1 MEFSNILQE
10 SRLSDFKTKY
20 TQKLG
25 AENVDKI
32 AKEIPPKY
40 LEWVGKVLDSINFD
54 ENFAKVNEAIK
65 IFDKIYSN
73 LPITDLYQ
81 YKSAGQL
88 LSAISEYSNKQRR
101 TVRKVEGGNV
111 VYEDERFFVVN
122 PLTYKSSCY
131 YGKGTKWCTAS
142 DTDTQF
148 NKYNIDGKLFY
159 IIDKTL
165 PTNNKLYKVALL
177 KKFDGDKTYYDSI
190 DEIIKGGWIFNTNK
204 LNTILQSIDDY
215 INTEFKEQV
224 TIFQNKEEAEKEK
237 RRQERILRE
246 RQLQAERDAA
256 NERRMNNEWA
266 LGPDTPEV
274 GLRAHAVLKF
284 LVETGEIEEKT
295 KKDFAELD
303 RLNAELESTN
313 ADYEREGEGRQDLLD
328 RIEEL
333 QDELKELNNKIDV
346 YNIIPYGDYYDLTQ
360 FKVID
365 VGIDDNRYTAGTDD
379 EMMDSAK
386 VYLEQ
391 LIDDIGIEG
400 FNKPF
405 VRNYL
410 DVDMIV
416 DDITEYLYDDLHQ
429 SPESYF
435 NDDERMLSPQQDENI
450 EIKEQRIGSIENI
463 IKKLSEQNQV
473 NNDPVIDSKIK
484 EFEQMIMD
492 LRYEIQEIN
501 DDPQGPWSDKL
512 YDEKYLELKNNA
524 EDDYEYYMDMFGL
537 EVNNYIDKDKLIE
550 GIIDSDGYGPT
561 LNGYDGDAEEEYVE
575 GELFYV
581 MRID

>member
-54 ENFAKVNEAIK
+54 ENFVKVNEAIK

-88 LSAISEYSNKQRR
+88 LGAISEYSNKQRR

-142 DTDTQF
+142 DTDSQF

-215 INTEFKEQV
+215 INSEFKEQV

-237 RRQERILRE
+237 RRQERILIQ

-256 NERRMNNEWA
+256 DERRLNNEWA
-266 LGPDTPEV
+266 LGPNTPEV
-274 GLRAHAVLKF
+274 GLKAHAVFKF
-284 LVETGEIEEKT
+284 LVGTGEVEEKT
-295 KKDFAELD
+295 KEDLVELD
-303 RLNAELESTN
+303 RLKTELESTN
-313 ADYEREGEGRQDLLD
+313 TEYEREGEGRQDLID

-333 QDELKELNNKIDV
+333 EDELKELNNKIDV
-346 YNIIPYGDYYDLTQ
+346 YNIVPDGEYYDLTK

-365 VGIDDNRYTAGTDD
+365 VGIDDNGYTAGTDD

-391 LIDDIGIEG
+391 LIDDIGVEG
-400 FNKPF
+400 FNKDF
-405 VRNYL
+405 VNNYL

-416 DDITEYLYDDLHQ
+416 RDITDYLYDDLYE

-435 NDDERMLSPQQDENI
+435 NDDERILSAQQQENI
-450 EIKEQRIGSIENI
+450 EIMEQRINSIENI

-473 NNDPVIDSKIK
+473 NNDPTITSKIN
-484 EFEQMIMD
+484 EFEEMID
-492 LRYEIQEIN
+492 ELKEKIQEIN
-501 DDPQGPWSDKL
+501 DDPQGIWPDKL
-512 YDEKYLELKNNA
+512 YDEKYEELKNNA
-524 EDDYEYYMDMFGL
+524 EDDYEYYMDMFGF
-537 EVNNYIDKDKLIE
+537 ETNNYIDKDKLIE
-550 GIIDSDGYGPT
+550 GIIDSDGYGAT

-575 GELFYV
+575 GKLFYV

>member
-81 YKSAGQL
+81 YKSVGQL

-204 LNTILQSIDDY
+204 LNTILESIDDY

-224 TIFQNKEEAEKEK
+224 TIFQNKEEAEKER

-295 KKDFAELD
+295 KEDFAELE

-313 ADYEREGEGRQDLLD
+313 AEYEREGEGRQDLLD

-346 YNIIPYGDYYDLTQ
+346 YNIIPDGEYYDLTK

-365 VGIDDNRYTAGTDD
+365 VGIDDNGYTAGTDD

-391 LIDDIGIEG
+391 LIDDIGVEG
-400 FNKPF
+400 FNKDF
-405 VRNYL
+405 VSNYL

-416 DDITEYLYDDLHQ
+416 DDITDYLYNDLHD

-435 NDDERMLSPQQDENI
+435 NDDERMLSPQQNENI
-450 EIKEQRIGSIENI
+450 EIKEQRISSIDNI

-501 DDPQGPWSDKL
+501 DDPQGSWPDKL

-524 EDDYEYYMDMFGL
+524 EDDYEFYMDMFGL
-537 EVNNYIDKDKLIE
+537 ETNNYIDKEKLIE

-561 LNGYDGDAEEEYVE
+561 LNSYDGDAEEEYVE

>member
-32 AKEIPPKY
+32 AKQIPPKY

-81 YKSAGQL
+81 YKSAEQL
-88 LSAISEYSNKQRR
+88 LGAISEYSNKQRR

-165 PTNNKLYKVALL
+165 PTNSKLYKVALL

-204 LNTILQSIDDY
+204 LNTILKSIDDY

-237 RRQERILRE
+237 RRQERILIQRE
-246 RQLQAERDAA
+246 LQAERDAA
-256 NERRMNNEWA
+256 DERRLDNEWA
-266 LGPDTPEV
+266 LGPNTPEV
-274 GLRAHAVLKF
+274 GLKAHAVLKF
-284 LVETGEIEEKT
+284 LIETGEIEEKT
-295 KKDFAELD
+295 QEDFAELN
-303 RLNAELESTN
+303 RLKTELESTN
-313 ADYEREGEGRQDLLD
+313 VEYEREGEGREDLV
-328 RIEEL
+328 IKIGEL
-333 QDELKELNNKIDV
+333 EDELKELNNKIDV
-346 YNIIPYGDYYDLTQ
+346 YNIIPDGEYYGLTK

-365 VGIDDNRYTAGTDD
+365 VGLDGNSYTAGTDD
-379 EMMDSAK
+379 EMMESSK
-386 VYLEQ
+386 VHLEQ
-391 LIDDIGIEG
+391 LIDDIGVEG
-400 FNKPF
+400 FSTNF

-410 DVDMIV
+410 DVDMAV
-416 DDITEYLYDDLHQ
+416 DDITDYLYNDLHD

-435 NDDERMLSPQQDENI
+435 NDDQRLLSPQQNENI
-450 EIKEQRIGSIENI
+450 EIMEQRISSIENI
-463 IKKLSEQNQV
+463 IKKLSKQNQV
-473 NNDPVIDSKIK
+473 NNDQTITSKIN
-484 EFEQMIMD
+484 EFEEMID
-492 LRYEIQEIN
+492 ELKEKVQEIK
-501 DDPQGPWSDKL
+501 DDPQGVWPDAL

-537 EVNNYIDKDKLIE
+537 ETNNYIDKEKLIE

-561 LNGYDGDAEEEYVE
+561 LNSYDGNAEEEYVE

>member
-32 AKEIPPKY
+32 TKEISPKY
-40 LEWVGKVLDSINFD
+40 LEWAGKVLDSINFD

-81 YKSAGQL
+81 YKNIGQL

-142 DTDTQF
+142 DTDSQF

-215 INTEFKEQV
+215 INTEFEEQV
-224 TIFQNKEEAEKEK
+224 KIFQNKEEAEKEK
-237 RRQERILRE
+237 RRQERILIQRE
-246 RQLQAERDAA
+246 LQAERDAA
-256 NERRMNNEWA
+256 DERRLDNEWA
-266 LGPDTPEV
+266 LGPNTPEV

-284 LVETGEIEEKT
+284 LIETGEIEGKT
-295 KKDFAELD
+295 QEDFTELN
-303 RLNAELESTN
+303 RLKAELESTN
-313 ADYEREGEGRQDLLD
+313 AEYEREGEGREDLV
-328 RIEEL
+328 IKIGEL
-333 QDELKELNNKIDV
+333 EDELKELNNKIDV
-346 YNIIPYGDYYDLTQ
+346 YNIIPDGEYYDLTK

-365 VGIDDNRYTAGTDD
+365 VDLEGNRYTAGTDD

-391 LIDDIGIEG
+391 LIDDIGVEG
-400 FNKPF
+400 FNKGF
-405 VRNYL
+405 VNNYL

-416 DDITEYLYDDLHQ
+416 RDITDYLYDDLYE

-435 NDDERMLSPQQDENI
+435 NDDERILSAQQQENI
-450 EIKEQRIGSIENI
+450 EIMEQRINSIENI

-473 NNDPVIDSKIK
+473 NNDPTITSKIN
-484 EFEQMIMD
+484 EFEEMID
-492 LRYEIQEIN
+492 ELKEKIQEIN
-501 DDPQGPWSDKL
+501 DDPQGIWPDKL
-512 YDEKYLELKNNA
+512 YDEKYSELKSNA

-537 EVNNYIDKDKLIE
+537 ETNSYIDKEKLIE

-561 LNGYDGDAEEEYVE
+561 LNSYDGDAEEEYVE
-575 GELFYV
+575 GKLFYV

>member
-32 AKEIPPKY
+32 VKEIPPKY
-40 LEWVGKVLDSINFD
+40 LEWVGKVMDSINFD
-54 ENFAKVNEAIK
+54 ENFVKVNEAIK
-65 IFDKIYSN
+65 IFNKIYSN

-88 LSAISEYSNKQRR
+88 LNAISEYSNKQRR

-142 DTDTQF
+142 DTDSQF

-177 KKFDGDKTYYDSI
+177 KKFDGDKTYYDTV

-215 INTEFKEQV
+215 INSEFKEQV
-224 TIFQNKEEAEKEK
+224 TIFQNKEDAEKEK
-237 RRQERILRE
+237 RRQERILIQ
-246 RQLQAERDAA
+246 RQLQAERDDAD
-256 NERRMNNEWA
+256 ERRLNNEWA
-266 LGPDTPEV
+266 LGPNTPEV
-274 GLRAHAVLKF
+274 GLKAHAVFKF
-284 LVETGEIEEKT
+284 LIETGEIEGKT
-295 KKDFAELD
+295 QEDFAELN
-303 RLNAELESTN
+303 RLQSELESTN
-313 ADYEREGEGRQDLLD
+313 AEYEREGEGRQDLVD

-346 YNIIPYGDYYDLTQ
+346 YNIIPYEQYYDLTK

-365 VGIDDNRYTAGTDD
+365 VGIDDNRYTAGTDN

-386 VYLEQ
+386 VCLEQ
-391 LIDDIGIEG
+391 LIDDIGVEG
-400 FNKPF
+400 FNKDF
-405 VRNYL
+405 VSNYL

-416 DDITEYLYDDLHQ
+416 DDITDYLYNDLHD

-450 EIKEQRIGSIENI
+450 EIKEQRISSIDNI

-501 DDPQGPWSDKL
+501 DDPQGPWPDKL
-512 YDEKYLELKNNA
+512 YDEKYAELKNNA

-537 EVNNYIDKDKLIE
+537 ETNNYIDKDKLIE

-575 GELFYV
+575 GKLFYV

>member
-1 MEFSNILQE
+1 MEFSNIIQE

-81 YKSAGQL
+81 YKSVGQL

-204 LNTILQSIDDY
+204 LNTILESIDDY

-224 TIFQNKEEAEKEK
+224 TIFQNKEEAEKER

-295 KKDFAELD
+295 KEDFAELE

-313 ADYEREGEGRQDLLD
+313 AEYEREGEGRQDLLD

-346 YNIIPYGDYYDLTQ
+346 YNIIPDGEYYDLTK

-365 VGIDDNRYTAGTDD
+365 VGIDDNGYTAGTDD

-435 NDDERMLSPQQDENI
+435 EEDQRILSAQQQENI
-450 EIKEQRIGSIENI
+450 EILEQKINSIENF
-463 IKKLSEQNQV
+463 IKKLSEQNQDK
-473 NNDPVIDSKIK
+473 NDPTIASKIK
-484 EFEQMIMD
+484 EFEQLTMD

-501 DDPQGPWSDKL
+501 DDPQGIWPDKL
-512 YDEKYLELKNNA
+512 YDEKYAELKRNA

>member
-32 AKEIPPKY
+32 TKEISPKY
-40 LEWVGKVLDSINFD
+40 LEWAGKVLDSINFD

-81 YKSAGQL
+81 YKNIGQL

-142 DTDTQF
+142 DTDSQF

-204 LNTILQSIDDY
+204 LNTILQSIDEY
-215 INTEFKEQV
+215 INTEFEEQV
-224 TIFQNKEEAEKEK
+224 KIFQNKEEAEKEK
-237 RRQERILRE
+237 RRQERILIQRE
-246 RQLQAERDAA
+246 LQAERDAA
-256 NERRMNNEWA
+256 DERRLANEWA
-266 LGPDTPEV
+266 LGPNTPEV

-284 LVETGEIEEKT
+284 LIETGEIEGKT
-295 KKDFAELD
+295 QEDFAELN
-303 RLNAELESTN
+303 RLKAELESTN
-313 ADYEREGEGRQDLLD
+313 AEYEREGEGREDLA
-328 RIEEL
+328 IKIGEL
-333 QDELKELNNKIDV
+333 EDELKELNNKIDV
-346 YNIIPYGDYYDLTQ
+346 YNIIPDGEYYDLTK

-365 VGIDDNRYTAGTDD
+365 VDLEGNRYTAGTDD
-379 EMMDSAK
+379 EMMESSK
-386 VYLEQ
+386 KNLED
-391 LIDDIGIEG
+391 LIDDIGVEG
-400 FNKPF
+400 FNKNF
-405 VRNYL
+405 IRDYI
-410 DVDMIV
+410 DVESVV
-416 DDITEYLYDDLHQ
+416 DDITDYLYNDLHD

-435 NDDERMLSPQQDENI
+435 EDDQKMLSPQQNENI
-450 EIKEQRIGSIENI
+450 EIMEQRINSIKNI
-463 IKKLSEQNQV
+463 IKKLSEQSQG
-473 NNDPVIDSKIK
+473 NNDPTITSKIK
-484 EFEQMIMD
+484 EFEGMISD
-492 LRYEIQEIN
+492 IIEEIQFIK
-501 DDPQGPWSDKL
+501 DDPQGDYPTEL
-512 YDEKYLELKNNA
+512 YDEKYLELKRNA
-524 EDDYEYYMDMFGL
+524 ENDYEFYMDMFGL
-537 EVNNYIDKDKLIE
+537 ETNSYIDNDKLIL

-561 LNGYDGDAEEEYVE
+561 LNSYDGGAEEEYVE

>member
-1 MEFSNILQE
+1 MEFSNIIQE

-81 YKSAGQL
+81 YKSVGQL
-88 LSAISEYSNKQRR
+88 LSAITEYSNKQRR

-142 DTDTQF
+142 DTDSQF

-204 LNTILQSIDDY
+204 LNTILESIDDY

-224 TIFQNKEEAEKEK
+224 TIFQNKEEAEKER

-284 LVETGEIEEKT
+284 LVETGEVEEKT
-295 KKDFAELD
+295 EEDLAELD
-303 RLNAELESTN
+303 RLKTELESTN
-313 ADYEREGEGRQDLLD
+313 TEYEREGEGRQDLLD

-346 YNIIPYGDYYDLTQ
+346 YNIVPDGEYYDLTK

-365 VGIDDNRYTAGTDD
+365 VGIDDHGYTAGTDD

-391 LIDDIGIEG
+391 LIDDIGVEG
-400 FNKPF
+400 FNKGF
-405 VRNYL
+405 VSNYL

-416 DDITEYLYDDLHQ
+416 RDITDYLSDDLYE

-435 NDDERMLSPQQDENI
+435 NDDERMLSPQQEENI
-450 EIKEQRIGSIENI
+450 EIKKQRIGSIENI

-484 EFEQMIMD
+484 EFEQMTMD

-501 DDPQGPWSDKL
+501 DDPQGPWPDKL

-550 GIIDSDGYGPT
+550 GIIESDGYGPT

>member
-1 MEFSNILQE
+1 MEFLNILQE

-25 AENVDKI
+25 AENVEKI

-54 ENFAKVNEAIK
+54 ENFAKVTEAIK

-81 YKSAGQL
+81 YKNVGQL
-88 LSAISEYSNKQRR
+88 LGAINEYKNKQRR
-101 TVRKVEGGNV
+101 TVKKVEGGNV

-142 DTDTQF
+142 DTDSQF

-177 KKFDGDKTYYDSI
+177 QKFDGDKTYYDAV
-190 DEIIKGGWIFNTNK
+190 DEIVKGGWIFNTNK
-204 LNTILQSIDDY
+204 LNTILESINDY
-215 INTEFKEQV
+215 INSEFKEQV
-224 TIFQNKEEAEKEK
+224 TIFQNKEEAVKEK
-237 RRQERILRE
+237 RRQERLLRE
-246 RQLQAERDAA
+246 RELQAERDAA
-256 NERRMNNEWA
+256 DERRMNNEWA

-274 GLRAHAVLKF
+274 GLRAHAVLNF
-284 LVETGEIEEKT
+284 LNETGEVESKT
-295 KKDFAELD
+295 KEDFAELN
-303 RLNAELESTN
+303 RLQSELESANTE
-313 ADYEREGEGRQDLLD
+313 YEREGEGRQDLVD

-346 YNIIPYGDYYDLTQ
+346 YNIIPDGEYFDLTK

-405 VRNYL
+405 VKNFL
-410 DVDMIV
+410 DVAKIV
-416 DDITEYLYDDLHQ
+416 DDITDYLYDDLYQ

-435 NDDERMLSPQQDENI
+435 NDDERMLSLQQEENI
-450 EIKEQRIGSIENI
+450 EIKEQRINSIENI
-463 IKKLSEQNQV
+463 IEKLSEQNHV
-473 NNDPVIDSKIK
+473 NNDPTIVSKIK

-512 YDEKYLELKNNA
+512 YDEKYLELKNTA

-537 EVNNYIDKDKLIE
+537 ETNNYIDKDKLIE
-550 GIIDSDGYGPT
+550 GIIESDGYGPT
-561 LNGYDGDAEEEYVE
+561 LNGYDGDVEEEYVD
-575 GELFYV
+575 GKLFYV

>member
-1 MEFSNILQE
+1 MEFSNIIQE

-20 TQKLG
+20 IQKLG
-25 AENVDKI
+25 AENIEKI

-54 ENFAKVNEAIK
+54 ENFAKVNDAIK

-88 LSAISEYSNKQRR
+88 LGAISEYSNKQRR

-142 DTDTQF
+142 DTDSQF

-204 LNTILQSIDDY
+204 LNTILQSVDDY
-215 INTEFKEQV
+215 INSEFKEQV

-237 RRQERILRE
+237 RRQERILIQ

-256 NERRMNNEWA
+256 DERRLNNEWA
-266 LGPDTPEV
+266 LGPNTPEV
-274 GLRAHAVLKF
+274 GLKAHAVFKF
-284 LVETGEIEEKT
+284 LVGTGEVEEKT
-295 KKDFAELD
+295 KEDLAELD
-303 RLNAELESTN
+303 RLKTELESTN
-313 ADYEREGEGRQDLLD
+313 TEYEREGEGRQDLID

-333 QDELKELNNKIDV
+333 EDELKELNNKIDV
-346 YNIIPYGDYYDLTQ
+346 YNIVPDGEYYDLTK

-365 VGIDDNRYTAGTDD
+365 VGIDDNGYTAGTDD

-391 LIDDIGIEG
+391 LIDDIGVEG
-400 FNKPF
+400 FNKDF
-405 VRNYL
+405 VSNYL

-416 DDITEYLYDDLHQ
+416 DDITDYLYNDLHD

-435 NDDERMLSPQQDENI
+435 NDDERMLSPQQNENI
-450 EIKEQRIGSIENI
+450 EIKEQRISSIDNI

-501 DDPQGPWSDKL
+501 DDPQGSWPDKL

-524 EDDYEYYMDMFGL
+524 EDDYEFYMDMFGL
-537 EVNNYIDKDKLIE
+537 ETNNYIDKEKLIE

-561 LNGYDGDAEEEYVE
+561 LNSYDGDAEEEYVE

>member
-32 AKEIPPKY
+32 TKEISPKY
-40 LEWVGKVLDSINFD
+40 LEWAGKVLDSINFD

-81 YKSAGQL
+81 YKNIGQL

-142 DTDTQF
+142 DTDSQF

-215 INTEFKEQV
+215 INTEFEEQV
-224 TIFQNKEEAEKEK
+224 KIFQNKEEAEKEK
-237 RRQERILRE
+237 RRQERILIQRE
-246 RQLQAERDAA
+246 LQAERDAA
-256 NERRMNNEWA
+256 DERRLDNEWA
-266 LGPDTPEV
+266 LGPNTPEV

-284 LVETGEIEEKT
+284 LIETGEIEEKT
-295 KKDFAELD
+295 QEDFAELN
-303 RLNAELESTN
+303 RLKAELESTN
-313 ADYEREGEGRQDLLD
+313 AEYEREGEGREDLV
-328 RIEEL
+328 IKIGEL
-333 QDELKELNNKIDV
+333 EDELKELNNKIDV
-346 YNIIPYGDYYDLTQ
+346 YNIIPDEDYYDLTK

-365 VGIDDNRYTAGTDD
+365 VGLEGNRYTVGTDD

-391 LIDDIGIEG
+391 LIDDIGVEG
-400 FNKPF
+400 FNKDF
-405 VRNYL
+405 VSNYL

-416 DDITEYLYDDLHQ
+416 DDITDYLYDDLHD

-435 NDDERMLSPQQDENI
+435 NDDEKMLSPQQDENI
-450 EIKEQRIGSIENI
+450 EIKEQRISSIDNI

-473 NNDPVIDSKIK
+473 NNDTVIDSKIK
-484 EFEQMIMD
+484 EFEQIIMD

-501 DDPQGPWSDKL
+501 DDPQGPWPDKL

-537 EVNNYIDKDKLIE
+537 EVNNYIDKKKLIE

-561 LNGYDGDAEEEYVE
+561 LNSYDGDAEEEYVE
-575 GELFYV
+575 GKLFYV

>member
-1 MEFSNILQE
+1 M
-10 SRLSDFKTKY
+10 
-20 TQKLG
+20 
-25 AENVDKI
+25 
-32 AKEIPPKY
+32 
-40 LEWVGKVLDSINFD
+40 
-54 ENFAKVNEAIK
+54 
-65 IFDKIYSN
+65 
-73 LPITDLYQ
+73 YQ

-256 NERRMNNEWA
+256 DERRLNNEWG
-266 LGPDTPEV
+266 LGPNTPEV

-295 KKDFAELD
+295 KEDFAELN
-303 RLNAELESTN
+303 RLQSELESTN
-313 ADYEREGEGRQDLLD
+313 AEYEREGEGRQDLLD

-346 YNIIPYGDYYDLTQ
+346 YNIIPDGDYYDLTK

-400 FNKPF
+400 FSKPF

-416 DDITEYLYDDLHQ
+416 DDITDYLYNDLHD

-435 NDDERMLSPQQDENI
+435 NDDERMLSPQQEENI
-450 EIKEQRIGSIENI
+450 EIKEQRISSIDNI
-463 IKKLSEQNQV
+463 VKKLSEQNQV

-484 EFEQMIMD
+484 EFEQMTMD

-501 DDPQGPWSDKL
+501 DDPQGPWPDTL

>member
-25 AENVDKI
+25 ADNVDKI
-32 AKEIPPKY
+32 TKEIAPKY
-40 LEWVGKVLDSINFD
+40 LEWAGKVLDSINFD
-54 ENFAKVNEAIK
+54 ENFAKVSEAIK

-81 YKSAGQL
+81 YKNIGQL

-142 DTDTQF
+142 DTDSQF

-215 INTEFKEQV
+215 INTEFEEQV
-224 TIFQNKEEAEKEK
+224 KIFQNKEEAEKEK
-237 RRQERILRE
+237 RRQERILIQRE
-246 RQLQAERDAA
+246 LQAERDAA
-256 NERRMNNEWA
+256 DERRLDNEWA
-266 LGPDTPEV
+266 LGPNTPEV

-284 LVETGEIEEKT
+284 LVETGEIEGKT
-295 KKDFAELD
+295 QEDFAELNS
-303 RLNAELESTN
+303 LKAELEYTN
-313 ADYEREGEGRQDLLD
+313 AEYEREGEGREDLVIKI
-328 RIEEL
+328 REL
-333 QDELKELNNKIDV
+333 EDELKELNNKIDV
-346 YNIIPYGDYYDLTQ
+346 YNIIPDGEYYDLTK

-365 VGIDDNRYTAGTDD
+365 VGLDGNRYTAGTDD
-379 EMMDSAK
+379 EMMESSK
-386 VYLEQ
+386 KNLED
-391 LIDDIGIEG
+391 LIDDIGVEG
-400 FNKPF
+400 FNKNF
-405 VRNYL
+405 IRDYI
-410 DVDMIV
+410 DVESVV
-416 DDITEYLYDDLHQ
+416 DDITDYLYNDLHD

-435 NDDERMLSPQQDENI
+435 EDDQRMLSPQQNENI
-450 EIKEQRIGSIENI
+450 EIMEQKISSIKNI
-463 IKKLSEQNQV
+463 IKKLSEQSQGNA
-473 NNDPVIDSKIK
+473 DPTITSKIK
-484 EFEQMIMD
+484 EFEGMITD
-492 LRYEIQEIN
+492 IIEEIQFIK
-501 DDPQGPWSDKL
+501 DDPQGDYPTEL
-512 YDEKYLELKNNA
+512 YDEKYLELKRNA
-524 EDDYEYYMDMFGL
+524 ENDYEFYMDMFGL
-537 EVNNYIDKDKLIE
+537 ETNSYIDNDKLIL

-561 LNGYDGDAEEEYVE
+561 LNSYDGGAEDEYVE
-575 GELFYV
+575 GKLFYV

>member
-1 MEFSNILQE
+1 MEFSNIIQE

-20 TQKLG
+20 IQKLG
-25 AENVDKI
+25 AENIEKI

-54 ENFAKVNEAIK
+54 ENFAKVNDAIK

-88 LSAISEYSNKQRR
+88 LGAISEYSNKQRR

-142 DTDTQF
+142 DTDSQF

-215 INTEFKEQV
+215 INSEFKEQV

-237 RRQERILRE
+237 RRQERILIQ

-256 NERRMNNEWA
+256 DERRLNNEWA
-266 LGPDTPEV
+266 LGPNTPEV
-274 GLRAHAVLKF
+274 GLKAHAVFKF
-284 LVETGEIEEKT
+284 LVGTGEVEEKT
-295 KKDFAELD
+295 KEDLAELD
-303 RLNAELESTN
+303 RLKTELESTN
-313 ADYEREGEGRQDLLD
+313 TEYEREGEGRQDLID

-333 QDELKELNNKIDV
+333 EDELKELNNKIDV
-346 YNIIPYGDYYDLTQ
+346 YNIVPDGEYYDLTK

-365 VGIDDNRYTAGTDD
+365 VGIDDNGYTAGTDD

-391 LIDDIGIEG
+391 LIDDIGVEG
-400 FNKPF
+400 FNKDF
-405 VRNYL
+405 VSNYL

-416 DDITEYLYDDLHQ
+416 DDITDYLYNDLHD

-435 NDDERMLSPQQDENI
+435 NDDERMLSPQQNENI
-450 EIKEQRIGSIENI
+450 EIKEQRISSIDNI

-501 DDPQGPWSDKL
+501 DDPQGSWPDKL

-524 EDDYEYYMDMFGL
+524 EDDYEFYMDMFGL
-537 EVNNYIDKDKLIE
+537 ETNNYIDKEKLIE

-561 LNGYDGDAEEEYVE
+561 LNSYDGDAEEEYVE

>member
-32 AKEIPPKY
+32 AKEITPKY

-88 LSAISEYSNKQRR
+88 LGAISEYSNKQRR

-142 DTDTQF
+142 DTDSQF

-215 INTEFKEQV
+215 INSEYKEQV

-237 RRQERILRE
+237 RRQERILIQ

-256 NERRMNNEWA
+256 DERRLNNEWA
-266 LGPDTPEV
+266 LGPNTPEV
-274 GLRAHAVLKF
+274 GLKAHAVFKF
-284 LVETGEIEEKT
+284 LVGTGEVEEKT
-295 KKDFAELD
+295 KEDLAELD
-303 RLNAELESTN
+303 RLKTELESTN
-313 ADYEREGEGRQDLLD
+313 TEYEREGEGRQDLID

-333 QDELKELNNKIDV
+333 EDELKELNNKIDV
-346 YNIIPYGDYYDLTQ
+346 YNIVPDGDFYDLTK

-365 VGIDDNRYTAGTDD
+365 VGIDDNGYTAGTDD

-391 LIDDIGIEG
+391 LIDDIGVEG
-400 FNKPF
+400 FNKDF
-405 VRNYL
+405 VNNYL

-416 DDITEYLYDDLHQ
+416 RDITDYLYDDLYE

-435 NDDERMLSPQQDENI
+435 NDDERILSAQQQENI
-450 EIKEQRIGSIENI
+450 EIMEQRINSIENI

-473 NNDPVIDSKIK
+473 NNDPTITSKIN
-484 EFEQMIMD
+484 EFEEMID
-492 LRYEIQEIN
+492 ELKEKIQEIN
-501 DDPQGPWSDKL
+501 DDPQGIWPDKL
-512 YDEKYLELKNNA
+512 YDEKYSELKRNA
-524 EDDYEYYMDMFGL
+524 ENDYEFYMDMFGL
-537 EVNNYIDKDKLIE
+537 ETNNYIDNDKLIL

-561 LNGYDGDAEEEYVE
+561 LNSYDGGAEEEYVE